1 MSRTVAEL
9 LSSLNQDPWR
19 ATTAFRPDIVDANKR
34 IFEARDTSDTICGVL
49 REWLQK
55 YQPCLFGRIAAR
67 QDLIGYCI
75 LTEEDLRQDDEA
87 IRAKI
92 QDARLRWLQDGFVGK
107 KSGFVV
113 LAVSPAIALATP
125 DHNLKALA
133 QQLCSLYL
141 LKEVDVDRIY
151 HEEIFLEQPGKSH
164 RMWQWMAGVNYFCAN
179 ADGRWWQDHRIP
191 GGLAFSVNAV
201 GHLVKTGAI
210 AREMIEEG
218 NQILGGPTETFVAT
232 KVDSLGKAL
241 QLAMQTIDKASDA
254 VSGRATVLLPLSDS
268 ELSTPK
274 CPIDLPSF
282 LADRDFRHYV
292 SYYHTDVTIP
302 SEYFLPDIHR
312 PSHCKA
318 RTMEFTYLF
327 DTDINNPDY
336 MTMGAGRRIRG
347 PSTKAARVTPTSIL
361 IESSELLVRALGR
374 R

>member
-1 MSRTVAEL
+1 MSQTVADL
-9 LSSLNQDPWR
+9 LSRLTPDPWR
-19 ATTAFRPDIVDANKR
+19 ASTPFSGDIADANKR
-34 IFEARDTSDTICGVL
+34 IFDAGDASDTICGVL

-55 YQPCLFGRIAAR
+55 QQPCLFGRIAAR
-67 QDLIGYCI
+67 QELISYCI
-75 LTEEDLRQDDEA
+75 LTERDLRQDDEA

-92 QDARLRWLQDGFVGK
+92 QDARLKWLQDGFVGK

-113 LAVSPAIALATP
+113 LAAAPILSLATP
-125 DHNLKALA
+125 DQALKALA

-141 LKEVDVDRIY
+141 LNEVDVDRIY
-151 HEEIFLEQPGKSH
+151 HEEIFLEQPGADR
-164 RMWQWMAGVNYFCAN
+164 RMWQWMAGVNYFCTN
-179 ADGRWWQDHRIP
+179 GDGRWWQDHRIP
-191 GGLAFSVNAV
+191 GGLAFSANSV

-218 NQILGGPTETFVAT
+218 DQTLGGTSESFVT
-232 KVDSLGKAL
+232 TTVNSLGKAL
-241 QLAMQTIDKASDA
+241 QLAMQTIGKASDA
-254 VSGRATVLLPLSDS
+254 ASGRATVLRPLSDGG
-268 ELSTPK
+268 LTLPR
-274 CPIDLPSF
+274 CPVDLPSS
-282 LADRDFRHYV
+282 LADKDFHHYV

-302 SEYFLPDIHR
+302 SEYFLPDVRR

-347 PSTKAARVTPTSIL
+347 PSKKADRVTPTSKL